1 MNVISGAARAAR
13 NAVAVLR
20 DAGEG
25 AWSFTSSKLRRRTQT
40 SEEARA
46 GSEVE
51 PQITIKPESEP
62 TPSEVPPAKKAAAGK
77 TAVRK
82 AAAAN
87 PARSETTR
95 AKRGAKAIAKRL

>member
-13 NAVAVLR
+13 NAVGVLR

-46 GSEVE
+46 GLEVE
-51 PQITIKPESEP
+51 PQLTTEPESEP
-62 TPSEVPPAKKAAAGK
+62 ITSEAPTAKKAAAK
-77 TAVRK
+77 ASAKK
-82 AAAAN
+82 AAAKVPATKAGVAK
-87 PARSETTR
+87 PARSET
-95 AKRGAKAIAKRL
+95 APA